1 MGFYEEL
8 GDSYDRITRFEA
20 RLKTDEPLLDV
31 WLGRH
36 RIATALDAACGT
48 GVHAIILALK
58 GVRTTGADL
67 SPAMLDRAREHATRL
82 GAHVRWVQAPLQQLD
97 RHFSGTFD
105 ALFCLGNSI
114 PHLLEDSDLHA
125 AFRGFAKLVAP
136 EGLLLLQLLNYHRVL
151 EQQERIVAIQRSPDA
166 ESVRFYDFL
175 GDRLRF
181 NVLII
186 EGEGERPQHRLHS
199 TMLRPYRSEELLHA
213 LADSG
218 FTRTEVFGDMRLAP
232 FEPGQSPNLVI
243 AAGR

>member
-20 RLKTDEPLLDV
+20 RLKTDEPLLDI

-36 RIATALDAACGT
+36 RIQTVLDAACGT
-48 GVHAIILALK
+48 GVHAIIMALK
-58 GVRTTGADL
+58 GIRTTGADL
-67 SPAMLDRAREHATRL
+67 SPAMLELARKHAAQL
-82 GAHVRWVQAPLQQLD
+82 GAEVRWVQTPLQQLD
-97 RHFSGTFD
+97 RHFSEAFD

-114 PHLLEDSDLHA
+114 PHLLEDSDLQA

-136 EGLLLLQLLNYHRVL
+136 GGLLLLQLINYHRVL
-151 EQQERIVAIQRSPDA
+151 EQQERIVAIQRSPGA

-186 EGEGERPQHRLHS
+186 EGEGERPQHWLHS
-199 TMLRPYRSEELLHA
+199 TILRPYRSEELLQA
-213 LADSG
+213 LAECG
-218 FTRTEVFGDMRLAP
+218 FSRTEVFGDMRRSPFAP
-232 FEPGQSPNLVI
+232 EQSPNLVI
-243 AAGR
+243 AAQK